1 MSSETSPKKIGKRGR
16 ASDVQAQDDSPLIVE
31 AESDHNV
38 ASSSTSPLKT
48 TKTDEDEERAEKRSM
63 KRKKTKSNK
72 VTPGIVYISRL
83 PPGMTPQKVRH
94 LMGRWGEIGKVYA
107 QRRDAPSGYNP
118 NASTQKKQKHAS
130 ANFSEAW
137 VEFMDKSVAKTV
149 ASMLNAQVI
158 GGKKGDRWRDDIWT
172 MKYLSGFRWEMLG
185 EQVAYER
192 QAHQARLRNEI
203 ARSKT
208 EQGEYLK
215 NVELA
220 RVLKKREAKRATTG
234 QQDGPASTSA
244 GNDGG
249 KEGSGKSYR
258 QRQAV
263 EKSKTLA
270 GKGMDDVLGNVFG

>member
-1 MSSETSPKKIGKRGR
+1 MSSENVVNKSGKRAR
-16 ASDVQAQDDSPLIVE
+16 AADAAAKEDVHSDE
-31 AESDHNV
+31 ADLSVNA
-38 ASSSTSPLKT
+38 ASSSTSALKPANMDDVAEGSEKPLP
-48 TKTDEDEERAEKRSM
+48 
-63 KRKKTKSNK
+63 KRKKTKSK
-72 VTPGIVYISRL
+72 KLTPGIVYISRL

-94 LMGRWGEIGKVYA
+94 LMARWGDVGKVYA

-118 NASTQKKQKHAS
+118 NASSQKKQKHAS

-220 RVLKKREAKRATTG
+220 RVLEKRKAKKASLGNPGDGAAKT
-234 QQDGPASTSA
+234 DSNDA
-244 GNDGG
+244 GD
-249 KEGSGKSYR
+249 KGSGQAYK